1 MHHLASTTQVGE
13 STISLSIDDR
23 DFTFLPGTEITVGRD
38 PSCLVTVDERHS
50 LVSRRHLTITHQDGA
65 WWIQDT
71 STKGTYVDGR
81 KINGPTRAEGAFLAQ
96 LGDDDAGVA
105 LRVITAGE
113 HRVRRQRNIPLL
125 VAIGV
130 LAAVAIGALFLALQ
144 NRGDGQPV
152 NAGDSTFGTGAV
164 ATAAP
169 GTDAAAVLAQA
180 KQSTVML
187 LADQGLGS
195 GFFVSDKLIVTN
207 QHVAALAPTLL
218 VAVSRDVDKP
228 AQIEY
233 EAKTVALHPFLDI
246 AVLQITNDA
255 NGNPVDSVGLPPV
268 KLGDSNT
275 LTLGDPVFNTGFP
288 AEFAVISLDD
298 MGELRLPPVSATRG
312 EAASWAIWPGCSN
325 PDQASF
331 IPEGSPPGVGCSP
344 DGDIANAVVITT
356 FASGQGASG
365 SPVFHNDEVVA
376 VVFAGP
382 QDEAN
387 AGRNIS
393 STAFAPWLQQTIAD
407 NS

>member
-1 MHHLASTTQVGE
+1 
-13 STISLSIDDR
+13 
-23 DFTFLPGTEITVGRD
+23 
-38 PSCLVTVDERHS
+38 
-50 LVSRRHLTITHQDGA
+50 
-65 WWIQDT
+65 
-71 STKGTYVDGR
+71 
-81 KINGPTRAEGAFLAQ
+81 
-96 LGDDDAGVA
+96 
-105 LRVITAGE
+105 
-113 HRVRRQRNIPLL
+113 
-125 VAIGV
+125 
-130 LAAVAIGALFLALQ
+130 
-144 NRGDGQPV
+144 
-152 NAGDSTFGTGAV
+152 
-164 ATAAP
+164 
-169 GTDAAAVLAQA
+169 
-180 KQSTVML
+180 
-187 LADQGLGS
+187 
-195 GFFVSDKLIVTN
+195 
-207 QHVAALAPTLL
+207 
-218 VAVSRDVDKP
+218 
-228 AQIEY
+228 
-233 EAKTVALHPFLDI
+233 VALHPFLDI
-246 AVLQITNDA
+246 AVLQITSDA

-344 DGDIANAVVITT
+344 DGDISNAVVITT

-393 STAFAPWLQQTIAD
+393 TTAFAPWLQQTIAD